1 MGHFDLSIFKNS
13 EDFHEIGK
21 FYSIAMV
28 ITFHMLLMNLLVA
41 ILANTYNSYDSKSNG
56 LYLSKILSTRD
67 ELQYDES
74 YGAFFCS
81 MPPVSI
87 IQIPFVPIAVFLSY
101 GHPLLVKINDF
112 IMKVQYVIFMC
123 IVSIVFLFV
132 SIILIP
138 FAWLIGISDKL
149 KLLDEYQTKAD
160 LFLNI
165 GVFIPFGPFIML
177 LNTLVDFV
185 YFWINNF
192 KNDL

>member
-1 MGHFDLSIFKNS
+1 
-13 EDFHEIGK
+13 
-21 FYSIAMV
+21 
-28 ITFHMLLMNLLVA
+28 MLLMNLLVA
-41 ILANTYNSYDSKSNG
+41 LLANTYNSYDSKSNG

-81 MPPVSI
+81 MPPVSM

-123 IVSIVFLFV
+123 IVSIVFLCV

-177 LNTLVDFV
+177 LNTLADFV

-192 KNDL
+192 RKDL